1 LLKCIIVE
9 DETLAQDVIRNH
21 LARIGG
27 LELVGVFRTAPE
39 AVPLLSGGEVDIL
52 FLDIRLPGMSGLHFL
67 RTLLDPPLVVLTT
80 AYAEYALESYEFNVI
95 DYLLKPISFERFS
108 KAVNKILDGRLY
120 PAAVVGQASTPDQP
134 AVISGRGSVSGSV
147 TDTPVAFSGAAGA
160 PDQPAV
166 PAGDHIFI
174 KSNSKFF
181 RVDFAE
187 ILYVQGMKDY
197 LKIHTPDFTLI
208 THQTM
213 NDLEKLLPPRLFIR
227 VHRSYLVAVRQ
238 IRSIYGNTIELGKV
252 EIPIGVNYKDA
263 VMELVGR
270 K

>member
-1 LLKCIIVE
+1 ME

-21 LARIGG
+21 LVRLGQ
-27 LELVGVFRTAPE
+27 LELLGVYRTAPE
-39 AVPLLSGGEVDIL
+39 ALPLLESGQVDIM

-67 RTLLDPPLVVLTT
+67 RTLTDPPLVVLTT

-95 DYLLKPISFERFS
+95 DYLLKPISFERFA

-120 PAAVVGQASTPDQP
+120 SFETGSTGGPLSATGMP
-134 AVISGRGSVSGSV
+134 SPG
-147 TDTPVAFSGAAGA
+147 
-160 PDQPAV
+160 

-181 RVDFAE
+181 RVDFQE

-197 LKIHTPDFTLI
+197 LKIYTPDFTLI

-213 NDLEKLLPPRLFIR
+213 NDLEKLLPSRLFIR
-227 VHRSYLVAVRQ
+227 VHRSYVVAVRH
-238 IRSIYGNTIELGKV
+238 IRTIYGNTIELGKV
-252 EIPIGVNYKDA
+252 EIPIGVNYKEA